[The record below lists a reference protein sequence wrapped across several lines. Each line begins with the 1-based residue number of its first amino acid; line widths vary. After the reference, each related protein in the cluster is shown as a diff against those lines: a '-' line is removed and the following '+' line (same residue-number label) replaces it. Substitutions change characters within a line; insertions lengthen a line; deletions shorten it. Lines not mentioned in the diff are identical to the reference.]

1 MHGILQFNISYEDG
15 AYTSDGVNAQIVT
28 FGYSFEEFQQNIRE
42 AVTLFFEDEEP
53 SMLGFVPSPSI
64 LASFEL
70 PTIAYGGKA

>member
-1 MHGILQFNISYEDG
+1 MHGIVQFNISYEDG
-15 AYTSDGVNAQIVT
+15 AYTADGVNTPIVT
-28 FGYSFEEFQQNIRE
+28 FGYSFEELQQNIRE

-53 SMLGFVPSPSI
+53 SALGFVSSPSI